1 MVPLIAEPCT
11 AQSYW
16 YVPGAV
22 NVTEWV
28 APLVLI
34 ALLVKLVELV
44 EPNEWTLC
52 GSEPVQVQVT
62 VLPVG
67 MVSTAGF

>member
-1 MVPLIAEPCT
+1 MVPLMAEPCT

-28 APLVLI
+28 APLVLM
-34 ALLVKLVELV
+34 ALLVKLVA
-44 EPNEWTLC
+44 PNEWTLC

-62 VLPVG
+62 VLPAG